1 MCTLNQSLLAQTLHF
16 TGPTGLWGAFPPFCL
31 AVPLLFQRLSI
42 LMNCMTK
49 RMQPKNIYI
58 QSYPGPNKRYPHL
71 WLLQWKF
78 WKDEVWFFGL
88 NLAYYSFLTPFSMLH
103 FPLYPFLGGLDS
115 FPSQV
120 VLRGPAC
127 DVASYRATGLVR
139 GCCSFRMAFDFF
151 LVGDTHPWDGNF
163 DGWELWCKGLCVRA
177 GKIHTI
183 LGTSTSLGINNFPV
197 ALS

>member
-115 FPSQV
+115 FPRKWYLEVQRVMWPATEPQDLLEVV
-120 VLRGPAC
+120 VLF
-127 DVASYRATGLVR
+127 VWHLI
-139 GCCSFRMAFDFF
+139 FF
-151 LVGDTHPWDGNF
+151 W
-163 DGWELWCKGLCVRA
+163 
-177 GKIHTI
+177 
-183 LGTSTSLGINNFPV
+183 
-197 ALS
+197 